1 MSTGEHQYDD
11 VEGPRDGSLGAG
23 QAQGLAQGP
32 NTLGQK
38 AHSMCW
44 FLELSNVLH
53 NDIQHGNTQTAE
65 DGRQKKILKTCHR
78 ENCQNG
84 QKNCKCSHPKMAKMA
99 ENRKKAAA

>member
-1 MSTGEHQYDD
+1 MAQQGGGDDAPCPVENTRMSTGEHQYDD

-44 FLELSNVLH
+44 FLELSNVL
-53 NDIQHGNTQTAE
+53 D
-65 DGRQKKILKTCHR
+65 
-78 ENCQNG
+78 
-84 QKNCKCSHPKMAKMA
+84 SHCEVYRGCCRTSAH
-99 ENRKKAAA
+99 